1 VLLSVLSLLMAVGLR
16 PRPVDG
22 DAELLARIAQG
33 DRAAL
38 ASLYEALGGQALA
51 VALRV
56 LGSRS
61 DAEEV
66 LQDAFV
72 EVWTRAGSYDV
83 DRGGA
88 RAWVL
93 AIARNRAIDR
103 LRRRGAVARM
113 VSGAANEPTATGTT
127 PLELVEQRQAREKIQ
142 AALRELTPEQR
153 QVLELGYFEGLSQS
167 EIAAR
172 LNEPLGTI
180 KTRVRAALQKLAALV
195 PGAMP

>member
-1 VLLSVLSLLMAVGLR
+1 MLSLLFAVGLR

-22 DAELLARIAQG
+22 DAELLARVARG

-38 ASLYEALGGQALA
+38 AALYQALAGQALA

-56 LGSRS
+56 LGSRA

-72 EVWTRAGSYDV
+72 EVWTRARSFDAE
-83 DRGGA
+83 RGGA

-103 LRRRGAVARM
+103 LRRRGAVARL
-113 VSGAANEPTATGTT
+113 VTGAANEPTASGTT
-127 PLELVEQRQAREKIQ
+127 PLEMVEQRQARDKIQ
-142 AALRELTPEQR
+142 AALRELSPEQR

-172 LNEPLGTI
+172 LDEPLGTV
-180 KTRVRAALQKLAALV
+180 KTRVRAALQKLAELV
-195 PGAMP
+195 PGAMS

>member
-1 VLLSVLSLLMAVGLR
+1 MALGLR
-16 PRPVDG
+16 PRPIDG
-22 DAELLARIAQG
+22 DAELLGRIARG

-38 ASLYEALGGQALA
+38 AALYEALGGQALA

-56 LGSRS
+56 LASRS

-72 EVWTRAGSYDV
+72 EVWTRAKTYDP

-93 AIARNRAIDR
+93 AITRNRAIDR
-103 LRRRGAVARM
+103 LRRRGAVSRL

-167 EIAAR
+167 EIATR
-172 LNEPLGTI
+172 LKEPLGTV
-180 KTRVRAALQKLAALV
+180 KTRVRAALQKLATLV
-195 PGAMP
+195 PGAPS

>member
-1 VLLSVLSLLMAVGLR
+1 VLSVLSLLMAVGLR
-16 PRPVDG
+16 QRPVDS
-22 DAELLARIAQG
+22 DAELLARIARG

-38 ASLYEALGGQALA
+38 ASLYQALGGQALA

-56 LGSRS
+56 LSSRS
-61 DAEEV
+61 DAEEI

-72 EVWTRAGSYDV
+72 EVWTRAKSYDA

-142 AALRELTPEQR
+142 EALRELTPEQR

-195 PGAMP
+195 PGAQP

>member
-1 VLLSVLSLLMAVGLR
+1 VLSLLMAVGLW
-16 PRPVDG
+16 PRPVDA
-22 DAELLARIAQG
+22 DAELLGRIARG

-38 ASLYEALGGQALA
+38 ATLYEALGGQALA

-72 EVWTRAGSYDV
+72 EVWTRAKSYDAE
-83 DRGGA
+83 RGGA

-103 LRRRGAVARM
+103 LRSRGAVARM
-113 VSGAANEPTATGTT
+113 VSGAANEPTVSGAT
-127 PLELVEQRQAREKIQ
+127 PLEAVEQRQARERIQ
-142 AALRELTPEQR
+142 AALGELTPEQR

-180 KTRVRAALQKLAALV
+180 KTRVRAALQKLATLV
-195 PGAMP
+195 PGATS

>member
-1 VLLSVLSLLMAVGLR
+1 MLSLLFAVGLK
-16 PRPVDG
+16 PRPVDA
-22 DAELLARIAQG
+22 DAELLARVARG

-38 ASLYEALGGQALA
+38 SRLYETLAGQALA

-66 LQDAFV
+66 LQDTFV
-72 EVWTRAGSYDV
+72 EVWTRAHSYDP

-88 RAWVL
+88 RPWVL

-113 VSGAANEPTATGTT
+113 VNGAANEPIVAAGTT
-127 PLELVEQRQAREKIQ
+127 PLELVERRQARERIQ
-142 AALRELTPEQR
+142 AALAQLSPEQR
-153 QVLELGYFEGLSQS
+153 RVLELGYFEGLSQS
-167 EIAAR
+167 EIAAK
-172 LNEPLGTI
+172 LDEPLGTV
-180 KTRVRAALQKLAALV
+180 KTRVRAALQKLAELV
-195 PGAMP
+195 PGAVS

>member
-1 VLLSVLSLLMAVGLR
+1 MAVGLL
-16 PRPVDG
+16 PRPVDA
-22 DAELLARIAQG
+22 DAALLGRVANG

-38 ASLYEALGGQALA
+38 AELYEALGGQALA

-66 LQDAFV
+66 LQDSFV
-72 EVWTRAGSYDV
+72 EVWTRAKSYDAE
-83 DRGGA
+83 RGSA

-103 LRRRGAVARM
+103 LRRRGSQARTA
-113 VSGAANEPTATGTT
+113 SGAANEPGVAGAT
-127 PLELVEQRQAREKIQ
+127 PLELAEQRQSRERIQ

-167 EIAAR
+167 EIATR

-180 KTRVRAALQKLAALV
+180 KTRVRTALQKLATLFT
-195 PGAMP
+195 GAAS

>member
-1 VLLSVLSLLMAVGLR
+1 VLSLLLMALGLR
-16 PRPVDG
+16 PRPVDA
-22 DAELLARIAQG
+22 DAELLARIARG

-38 ASLYEALGGQALA
+38 AALYEALGGQALA

-56 LGSRS
+56 LASRS

-72 EVWTRAGSYDV
+72 EVWTRAKSYDP

-113 VSGAANEPTATGTT
+113 VSGAANEPTAAGTT

-195 PGAMP
+195 PGAVP

>member
-1 VLLSVLSLLMAVGLR
+1 VLSLLMALGLR

-22 DAELLARIAQG
+22 DAELLARIARG

-38 ASLYEALGGQALA
+38 AALYEALGGQALA

-56 LGSRS
+56 LASRS

-72 EVWTRAGSYDV
+72 EVWTRAASFDP

-113 VSGAANEPTATGTT
+113 VSGAANEPPSTGTT

-142 AALRELTPEQR
+142 TALGELTPEQR
-153 QVLELGYFEGLSQS
+153 QVLELGYFEGLSQR
-167 EIAAR
+167 EIATR

-195 PGAMP
+195 PGAVP